1 MVSRYLPVLC
11 CLLACGFHD
20 ASAKAWPQPALAGL
34 SIATTSRETEL
45 VLTFD
50 DGPNPINTPQVLDI
64 LREHHLQAVFFLV
77 GRMVDNPDPRIQAIL
92 QRMIREGH
100 VVANHTMRHGNL
112 CRAETDEAAIEDLD
126 GGEREIEKAT
136 HVDVGWVRIPYGARC
151 ERVERLLAERH
162 MHHFH
167 WDLDPQEWKYR
178 SVDRAVRYVTRSLSR
193 TAGERIV
200 LLMHDTH
207 ATTVRALP
215 KILEFIDE
223 ENTRRDILGM
233 PPIRIVPA
241 PELAAEQLPDGLTTV
256 WDDVT
261 SGVQALPDR
270 LAALL
275 P

>member
-1 MVSRYLPVLC
+1 MLSRYWPVLF
-11 CLLACGFHD
+11 CLLACGLRD

-34 SIATTSRETEL
+34 SIPTTSRSTEL

-50 DGPNPINTPQVLDI
+50 DGPNPTNTPKVLDI
-64 LREHHLQAVFFLV
+64 LREHHLKAVFFLV
-77 GRMVDNPDPRIQAIL
+77 GRMVDNPEVQPIL
-92 QRMIREGH
+92 QRMVREGH

-112 CRAETDEAAIEDLD
+112 CRLETDQEAIDDLD
-126 GGEREIEKAT
+126 GGERAIEKAT

-178 SVDRAVRYVTRSLSR
+178 SVDRAVKYVTRAL
-193 TAGERIV
+193 TKAAGGRIV

-215 KILEFIDE
+215 KILEYIEE

-233 PPIRIVPA
+233 PPIRIVSA
-241 PELAAEQLPDGLTTV
+241 PELAAEQLPHDLTD
-256 WDDVT
+256 WLDDMSSEVR
-261 SGVQALPDR
+261 AFPDR
-270 LAALL
+270 VAGLL